1 MQTWCQSA
9 VVHAPEADN
18 ITMGSK
24 PLISVC
30 IPAYNNQ
37 DFIAFTLAG
46 ILSQTCRDFEILI
59 CDDCSTDATVTEIK
73 NFTDP
78 RIKLIAN
85 ETNLGLG
92 ANWNKVLSMA
102 SGKYVKFICGDDLVY
117 PECLARQVAILENP
131 SHAGVVLAACLSN
144 VIDSRNTVVFR
155 RRSVLN
161 AGRTQGTDLIRS
173 CVRWGTNL
181 IGEPAV
187 GLFRRESLVQTGMF
201 DPSNPYVID
210 LAFWAELL
218 KHGDAFI
225 DRTPLAAFRIS
236 RGSVSTKVGL
246 RQAAYFRTFVRKT
259 RADSAFRLSAFDV
272 TSGYLLSL
280 LWCAL
285 RNFLIS
291 FRTGRNNFDR

>member
-1 MQTWCQSA
+1 
-9 VVHAPEADN
+9 
-18 ITMGSK
+18 MGSM

-37 DFIAFTLAG
+37 EFIAFTLAG
-46 ILSQTCRDFEILI
+46 VLNQTCADFEILI
-59 CDDCSTDATVTEIK
+59 CDDCSTDATVSAIRQ
-73 NFTDP
+73 FTDP
-78 RIKLIAN
+78 RIKLITN

-102 SGKYVKFICGDDLVY
+102 TGKYVKLICGDDVIY
-117 PECLARQVAILENP
+117 PECLARQLAVLEDP
-131 SHAGVVLAACLSN
+131 SHSGVVLAAGLSN
-144 VIDSRNTVVFR
+144 VIDYRNEVVFR
-155 RRSVLN
+155 RRSVLH
-161 AGRTQGTDLIRS
+161 AGRIQGTGLVRS

-187 GLFRRESLVQTGMF
+187 GLFRREILARTGMF

-218 KHGDAFI
+218 KYGDAFI
-225 DRTPLAAFRIS
+225 DPRRLAAFRIS

-246 RQAAYFRTFVRKT
+246 KQAAFFRTFVRKM
-259 RADSAFRLSAFDV
+259 RADPAYRLGACDV
-272 TSGYLLSL
+272 ASGYLLSL
-280 LWCAL
+280 LWCGL

-291 FRTGRNNFDR
+291 SRTGRSDFDR